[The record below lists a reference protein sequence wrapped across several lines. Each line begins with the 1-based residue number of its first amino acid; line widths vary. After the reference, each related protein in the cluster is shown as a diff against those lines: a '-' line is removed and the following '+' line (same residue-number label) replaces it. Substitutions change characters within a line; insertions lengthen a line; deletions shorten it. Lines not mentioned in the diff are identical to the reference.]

1 MTHRLVD
8 GPQNPTRRRFG
19 IFSQRHTLYA
29 LSERRRNI
37 AILLGENFEVLK
49 MERKILRLL

>member
-8 GPQNPTRRRFG
+8 GPRNATRRRFG

-29 LSERRRNI
+29 LSKRRRNI